1 MRPLLFTFAF
11 VGFTVVAI
19 ASYAKQPFVSSS
31 PDYEILKIE
40 EGQCISVDGV
50 LKNVL
55 EHNPGTELV
64 EDIGGERLD
73 LFRKFYIT
81 YFRSEID
88 STIERLLVFDHED
101 RGTVWLWGLRVED
114 DHYCVVT
121 DDFISADL
129 WALWITG
136 AKVGPPVREY
146 PV

>member
-55 EHNPGTELV
+55 DHNPGTELV

-73 LFRKFYIT
+73 L
-81 YFRSEID
+81 RSC
-88 STIERLLVFDHED
+88 
-101 RGTVWLWGLRVED
+101 G
-114 DHYCVVT
+114 
-121 DDFISADL
+121 
-129 WALWITG
+129 
-136 AKVGPPVREY
+136 
-146 PV
+146 